1 MGFLDDAF
9 KVGDSFVDRLGETL
23 QDAGWVLAAPAA
35 TAVDLARA
43 GFDKDVT
50 VGGSLLTGFQ
60 RGTQLFFGDK
70 NKGEQNLLSPG
81 VGKAMDGLEWVY
93 DDIIAPGAALGSV
106 MGQRG
111 LADIKGVEDNERPW
125 WDVKSAW
132 SETTKNRSSPGRE
145 AAYLWRGFFDSTALT
160 DEGQKIIDDQSKFFD
175 VMSGSI
181 DFASRFFLDPTIVA
195 GKAAK
200 AARVAKVINRIDDP
214 AEIASLLEENGG
226 GLLAGFGKRH
236 DAALDFIVQP
246 TAAGKTRTATEI
258 YAAFGGLQHSTDGA
272 AISNLMENT
281 VRNLRTKGF
290 GDAQIK
296 DQVKLISRAGM
307 GDRTALKE
315 IDGSVSEIK
324 DALAQL
330 YSSRSDL
337 QKAADMA
344 VASRPRV
351 FVGGPGGLVEDVAA
365 RGEDYF
371 ASAEFIRL
379 TDARLKAVQKDIRA
393 AEQESAR
400 QEKLRIFFAPGKGSK
415 YGSLADQPL
424 LASAATASTKG
435 LERRAA
441 REAGEPA
448 RLDFVFQSSLW

>member
-81 VGKAMDGLEWVY
+81 V
-93 DDIIAPGAALGSV
+93 
-106 MGQRG
+106 
-111 LADIKGVEDNERPW
+111 
-125 WDVKSAW
+125 
-132 SETTKNRSSPGRE
+132 
-145 AAYLWRGFFDSTALT
+145 
-160 DEGQKIIDDQSKFFD
+160 
-175 VMSGSI
+175 
-181 DFASRFFLDPTIVA
+181 
-195 GKAAK
+195 
-200 AARVAKVINRIDDP
+200 AKVINRIDDP
-214 AEIASLLEENGG
+214 AEIASLLEKNGG